1 MWGESKTWG
10 MIPKGELAF
19 YQWVVLYIATGSAG
33 NAIWK
38 ANKSTKTTEKVVA
51 LSASIL
57 STPLKKKIIQQEPG
71 IHHDPISPLDTFLID
86 PQYRN

>member
-1 MWGESKTWG
+1 

-38 ANKSTKTTEKVVA
+38 VNKSSKTTEKVVA
-51 LSASIL
+51 LSASIS
-57 STPLKKKIIQQEPG
+57 STPLKKKIQHEPE
-71 IHHDPISPLDTFLID
+71 IHHDPISPLNTFLID
-86 PQYRN
+86 PQYRD